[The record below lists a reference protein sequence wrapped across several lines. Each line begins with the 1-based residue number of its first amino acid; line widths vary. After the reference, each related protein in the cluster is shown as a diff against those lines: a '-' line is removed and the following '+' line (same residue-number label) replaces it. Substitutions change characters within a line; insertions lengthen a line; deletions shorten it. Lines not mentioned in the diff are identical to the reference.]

1 MKVKTVEEIP
11 QDLTSRDVLFM
22 RTLLETRGSF
32 RSFELWA
39 AACDGES
46 TGPRKVNRCQCA
58 KGLQT
63 MVALERA
70 LTLEFL
76 MEASACH
83 LQADGLG
90 RIYQVEMGMVLW
102 KYPRWGSWLLQP
114 GIACPGL
121 LQLGD
126 RGPWLVDR
134 LTGARDR
141 GHVGWV

>member
-1 MKVKTVEEIP
+1 
-11 QDLTSRDVLFM
+11 M
-22 RTLLETRGSF
+22 RLLLETRGSF
-32 RSFELWA
+32 RGFELWVA
-39 AACDGES
+39 AACDGEL
-46 TGPRKVNRCQCA
+46 TGHHKMNRSQCV

-63 MVALERA
+63 MAALERA

-76 MEASACH
+76 MSASACR

-90 RIYQVEMGMVLW
+90 RIYQVEIGMVLW